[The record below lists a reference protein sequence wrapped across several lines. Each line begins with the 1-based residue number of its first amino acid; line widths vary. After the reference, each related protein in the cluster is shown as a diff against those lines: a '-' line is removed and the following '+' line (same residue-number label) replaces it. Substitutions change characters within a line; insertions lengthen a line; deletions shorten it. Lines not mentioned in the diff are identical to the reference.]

1 MRFDSLGAQVKNL
14 SWMKYTFHHLSN
26 LLFWLLVPTLI
37 IIVGGIPLLI
47 WLANSKQGLDIV
59 EQGDGVNAIVKEEL
73 EEGWAEAVDVNTG
86 GVYYFNNNT
95 RAVCWEKPVQ
105 KKIVIIGT
113 KEEEEEEERLG
124 EKKIEEQEA
133 AFNDAL
139 YSVAHERVREIELN
153 GGIVGDRASMT
164 HDIANK
170 LRRRYYSRNVNG
182 GHKVD

>member
-1 MRFDSLGAQVKNL
+1 L